1 MGVTP
6 PLGVLY
12 IWVCKLTLEYM
23 KSARLFFALCLSF
36 VAAGPAY
43 AQQQISWD
51 EAYRLADEKIALLT
65 LDEKIHF
72 MRGYSEFYFY
82 GVPEKGIP
90 FIYHSDATGGVNI
103 RRNLPDTTLV
113 RPLDRSTAFP
123 CPIMLA
129 STFNGELARR
139 YAVSVG
145 EECRAG
151 GIEILLGP
159 GLNIT
164 KNSQCGRNFEYFG
177 EDPYLSGVMTAEYV
191 TGMQSTGTTA
201 CLKHFIC
208 NETEFY
214 RRRSNSVV
222 DERAL
227 HEIYMP
233 PFKAGIDAGVAYVM
247 CSYNQVN
254 GEWAG
259 QSRDIINGLLRNE
272 LGFKGCVMSD
282 WSSVYDTEKVIKS
295 GLNTEMPGR
304 SQVFKDV
311 PRLLEEGKITEKD
324 IDNMIRPSIA
334 TGFAFGIYNREKY
347 RPELLANY
355 PQHEQT
361 VYDVAAEGIVLLR
374 NNGILPLQKGRR
386 ILLTGKYLDIVP
398 RTQDHPAAS
407 AAVKGYNNV
416 TLREAMKNEFG
427 DAVTVVEK
435 PTREQLAAADVVL
448 ISTGTLD
455 MESFE
460 RPFALPKDEENFMR
474 MAVDAN
480 PNTIVLVNSGSGI
493 RMTKWND
500 RTAAV
505 IYGWYPGQ
513 NGMNAIV
520 DVISGDLNPSGKLPM
535 TIEKEFKDSPAD
547 GTMPKGAEFYHLAPR
562 AYNEKLI
569 SVYDVNYDESVL
581 VGYRWYD
588 TKGIEPLYPFG
599 HGLSYTTFEL
609 GKAKVKK
616 DGDKFKVS
624 VAVENTGDRDG
635 AEVVQLYVG
644 ENNPTV
650 LRPKKELKAFE
661 KVYVPAGKKVTV
673 EMEIS
678 VQDLAFW
685 DDTVHGW
692 KTNNGDYTISLGTS
706 SADIAVTLPISLK

>member
-1 MGVTP
+1 MK
-6 PLGVLY
+6 PL
-12 IWVCKLTLEYM
+12 KTL
-23 KSARLFFALCLSF
+23 LALCLLAMASG
-36 VAAGPAY
+36 AAS
-43 AQQQISWD
+43 AQQQIAWD
-51 EAYRLADEKIALLT
+51 EAYRLADEKIASLT

-113 RPLDRSTAFP
+113 RPLDKSTAFP

-129 STFNGELARR
+129 STFNEDLARR

-191 TGMQSTGTTA
+191 KGMQSTGTTA

-247 CSYNQVN
+247 ASYNQLN
-254 GEWAG
+254 GEWTG
-259 QSRDIINGLLRNE
+259 QSHDVITGLLRND
-272 LGFKGCVMSD
+272 LGFRGCVMSD

-311 PRLLEEGKITEKD
+311 PKLLEEGKITEED
-324 IDNMIRPSIA
+324 IDRMIRPSIA
-334 TGFAFGIYNREKY
+334 TGIAFGLYNRPKY

-355 PQHEQT
+355 PKHEQT
-361 VYDVAAEGIVLLR
+361 VYDVAAEGVVLLR
-374 NNGILPLQKGRR
+374 NNGILPLSKDRR
-386 ILLTGKYLDIVP
+386 ILLTGSMLNIVP

-416 TLREAMKNEFG
+416 TLAEAMKAEFG
-427 DAVTVVEK
+427 DNVTIVEN
-435 PTREQLAAADVVL
+435 PTREELAAADVVL
-448 ISTGTLD
+448 LSTGTLD

-460 RPFALPKDEENFMR
+460 RPFALPKNEENFIR
-474 MAVDAN
+474 MAVEAN

-493 RMTKWND
+493 RMTRWND

-513 NGMNAIV
+513 NGMKAIA

-581 VGYRWYD
+581 VGYRWFD

-609 GKAKVKK
+609 GKAKVRK
-616 DGDKFKVS
+616 DGDNYKVTLT
-624 VAVENTGDRDG
+624 VTNTGERDG

-644 ENNPTV
+644 EDNPTV
-650 LRPKKELKAFE
+650 LRPKKELKAFR
-661 KVYVPAGKKVTV
+661 KVHVPAGKKVAV
-673 EMEIS
+673 EM
-678 VQDLAFW
+678 VVTPADLAFW
-685 DDTVHGW
+685 NDETHSW
-692 KTNNGDYTISLGTS
+692 QTNAGDYTVSLGTS
-706 SADIAVTLPISLK
+706 SADIAVTLPITVK

>member
-1 MGVTP
+1 MKIRKY
-6 PLGVLY
+6 LF
-12 IWVCKLTLEYM
+12 TLLFL
-23 KSARLFFALCLSF
+23 SAACITK
-36 VAAGPAY
+36 G
-43 AQQQISWD
+43 QQIVTWE
-51 EAYRLADEKIALLT
+51 EAYKQADEKISQLT

-82 GVPEKGIP
+82 GVPSKGIP

-113 RPLDRSTAFP
+113 RPLERSTAFP
-123 CPIMLA
+123 CPLMLA
-129 STFNGELARR
+129 STFNTDLAKR

-177 EDPYLSGVMTAEYV
+177 EDPYLSSLITAAYV
-191 TGMQSTGTTA
+191 EGMQSTGTTA

-247 CSYNQVN
+247 ASYNQVN
-254 GEWAG
+254 GEWSG
-259 QSRDIINGLLRNE
+259 QSRDVITRLLRDE

-304 SQVFKDV
+304 KQVFEDV
-311 PRLLEEGKITEKD
+311 PRLLKEGRITEKD
-324 IDNMIRPSIA
+324 IDRMIRPSIA
-334 TGFAFGIYNREKY
+334 TGIAFGLYNRDKY

-374 NNGILPLQKGRR
+374 NNGILPLQQGRR
-386 ILLTGKYLDIVP
+386 ILLTGRFLHEVP
-398 RTQDHPAAS
+398 RTGDNPAAS

-416 TLREAMKNEFG
+416 TLAEAMKQEFG
-427 DAVTVVEK
+427 DAVSVVEQ

-448 ISTGTLD
+448 ISAGTID

-460 RPFALPKDEENFMR
+460 RPFALPNAEEKFIR
-474 MAVDAN
+474 MAVEAN
-480 PNTIVLVNSGSGI
+480 PNCIVLVNSGSGI
-493 RMTKWND
+493 RMTSWND
-500 RTAAV
+500 KAAGIV
-505 IYGWYPGQ
+505 YGWYPGQ
-513 NGMNAIV
+513 NGMNAIA
-520 DVISGDLNPSGKLPM
+520 DVLSGDLNPSGKLPL
-535 TIEKEFKDSPAD
+535 TIEKEFKDSPAKNM
-547 GTMPKGAEFYHLAPR
+547 MPKGAEFYHTAYR

-569 SVYDVNYDESVL
+569 SVFDVKYDESVL
-581 VGYRWYD
+581 VGYRWYE
-588 TKGIEPLYPFG
+588 TKNIQPLYPFG
-599 HGLSYTTFEL
+599 FGLSYTTFEL
-609 GKAKVKK
+609 SKPKIKQKGDSYKVCITLT
-616 DGDKFKVS
+616 
-624 VAVENTGDRDG
+624 NTGNRDG
-635 AEVVQLYVG
+635 AEVIQLYTS

-650 LRPKKELKAFE
+650 LRPKKELKAFRKVWLSAGE
-661 KVYVPAGKKVTV
+661 KTEV
-673 EMEIS
+673 EMEIDR
-678 VQDLAFW
+678 QDLAYW
-685 DDTVHGW
+685 DVETHAW
-692 KTNNGDYTISLGTS
+692 KTNAGAYTLSLGTS
-706 SADIAVTLPISLK
+706 SDAIAHTLPLVVK

>member
-1 MGVTP
+1 
-6 PLGVLY
+6 
-12 IWVCKLTLEYM
+12 M
-23 KSARLFFALCLSF
+23 KSLRLFFALCLSALTVGTAF
-36 VAAGPAY
+36 G
-43 AQQQISWD
+43 QQQISWD
-51 EAYRLADEKIALLT
+51 EAYRLADGKIATLT

-129 STFNGELARR
+129 STFNEDLAVR
-139 YAVSVG
+139 YAASVG

-191 TGMQSTGTTA
+191 KGMQSTGTAA

-247 CSYNQVN
+247 ASYNQLN
-254 GEWAG
+254 GEWTG
-259 QSRDIINGLLRNE
+259 QNHDVITGLLRNE
-272 LGFKGCVMSD
+272 LGFRGCVMSD
-282 WSSVYDTEKVIKS
+282 WSSVNDTEKVIKS

-304 SQVFKDV
+304 SQVFTDV
-311 PRLLEEGKITEKD
+311 PKLLEEGKITEED
-324 IDNMIRPSIA
+324 INKMIRPSIA
-334 TGFAFGIYNREKY
+334 TGFAFGLYNREKY

-374 NNGILPLQKGRR
+374 NNGILPLAKDRK
-386 ILLTGKYLDIVP
+386 ILLTGKFLDIVP

-416 TLREAMKNEFG
+416 TLTDAMKAEFG
-427 DAVTVVEK
+427 DAVTVAEN
-435 PTREQLAAADVVL
+435 PTREELAAADVVL

-460 RPFALPKDEENFMR
+460 RPFALPKNEENFIR
-474 MAVDAN
+474 MAVEAN

-493 RMTKWND
+493 RMSRWND
-500 RTAAV
+500 KTAAV

-513 NGMNAIV
+513 NGMNAIA

-535 TIEKEFKDSPAD
+535 TIEKEFKDSPAS
-547 GTMPKGAEFYHLAPR
+547 TMLPERAELYHLAPR
-562 AYNEKLI
+562 AYNERLI
-569 SVYDVNYDESVL
+569 TVYDVNYHESVL
-581 VGYRWYD
+581 VGYRWFD

-609 GKAKVKK
+609 DKAKVKK
-616 DGDKFKVS
+616 EGDKFKVS
-624 VAVENTGDRDG
+624 VVVENTGARDG

-644 ENNPTV
+644 EDNPTV

-661 KVYVPAGKKVTV
+661 KVMVPAGEKVKV
-673 EMEIS
+673 EMEIDA
-678 VQDLAFW
+678 QDLAFW

-692 KTNNGDYTISLGTS
+692 KTNAGEYTVSLGTS
-706 SADIAVTLPISLK
+706 SADIAVTLPITIE

>member
-1 MGVTP
+1 M
-6 PLGVLY
+6 
-12 IWVCKLTLEYM
+12 KLS
-23 KSARLFFALCLSF
+23 KSILTLCLS
-36 VAAGPAY
+36 VTAAVSAA
-43 AQQQISWD
+43 AQQQVAWD
-51 EAYRLADEKIALLT
+51 EAYRLADEKLKMLT

-72 MRGYSEFYFY
+72 MRGYSQFYFY
-82 GVPEKGIP
+82 GVPQKGIP
-90 FIYHSDATGGVNI
+90 FVYHSDATGGVNI

-113 RPLDRSTAFP
+113 RPLEKSTAFP

-129 STFNGELARR
+129 STFNEELAVR

-177 EDPYLSGVMTAEYV
+177 EDPYLSGVMTANYV
-191 TGMQSTGTTA
+191 KGMQSTGTAA

-208 NETEFY
+208 NGTEFY

-247 CSYNQVN
+247 ASYNQVN

-259 QSRDIINGLLRNE
+259 QNYDLITGLLRND
-272 LGFKGCVMSD
+272 LGFRGCVMSD
-282 WSSVYDTEKVIKS
+282 WSSVYDTEKVVKS

-304 SQVFKDV
+304 SQVFADV
-311 PRLLEEGKITEKD
+311 PKLLEEGRITEAD

-334 TGFAFGIYNREKY
+334 TGIAFGLYKRDKY

-355 PQHEQT
+355 PLHEQT

-374 NNGILPLQKGRR
+374 NNGILPLARGRR
-386 ILLTGKYLDIVP
+386 ILLCGKYLDIVP

-416 TLREAMKNEFG
+416 TLAEALEKEFG
-427 DAVTVVEK
+427 TAVTIVAN
-435 PTREQLAAADVVL
+435 PTAEQLAEADVVL
-448 ISTGTLD
+448 LSTGTLD

-460 RPFALPKDEENFMR
+460 RPFALPEDEEAFIR
-474 MAVDAN
+474 MAVEAN

-493 RMTKWND
+493 RMTDWND
-500 RTAAV
+500 KAAAV

-513 NGMNAIV
+513 NGMRAV
-520 DVISGDLNPSGKLPM
+520 ADVISGDLNPSGKLPI
-535 TIEKEFKDSPAD
+535 TIEREFKDSPAKD
-547 GTMPKGAEFYHLAPR
+547 MLPKGAELYHLAPR

-569 SVYDVNYDESVL
+569 TVFDVNYDESVL

-599 HGLSYTTFEL
+599 FGLSYTTFEL
-609 GKAKVKK
+609 SKAKVKYSDGVYKVSLMVKNTGEK
-616 DGDKFKVS
+616 DGS
-624 VAVENTGDRDG
+624 
-635 AEVVQLYVG
+635 EVVQLYVG

-650 LRPKKELKAFE
+650 LRPKKELKAFK
-661 KVYVPAGKKVTV
+661 KVHLPAGGKLML

-678 VQDLAFW
+678 PDDLAFW
-685 DDTVHGW
+685 NDETHSW
-692 KTNNGDYTISLGTS
+692 QTNAGDYTISLGTS
-706 SADIAVTLPISLK
+706 SADIKLTLPINVKQ

>member
-1 MGVTP
+1 
-6 PLGVLY
+6 
-12 IWVCKLTLEYM
+12 M
-23 KSARLFFALCLSF
+23 KSVKFFLTVCVSF
-36 VAAGPAY
+36 LTMGTAA
-43 AQQQISWD
+43 AQQQVSWE
-51 EAYRLADEKIALLT
+51 EAYRLADDKIAELT

-113 RPLDRSTAFP
+113 RPLDKSTAFP

-129 STFNGELARR
+129 STFNEDLARR

-191 TGMQSTGTTA
+191 KGMQSTGTAA

-233 PFKAGIDAGVAYVM
+233 PFQMGIDAGVAYVM
-247 CSYNQVN
+247 ASYNQLN
-254 GEWAG
+254 GEWTG
-259 QSRDIINGLLRNE
+259 QSYDVITGLLRND

-282 WSSVYDTEKVIKS
+282 WSSVYDTEKVVKS

-304 SQVFKDV
+304 KQVFTDV
-311 PRLLEEGKITEKD
+311 PKLLEEGKITEDD
-324 IDNMIRPSIA
+324 INKMIRPSIA
-334 TGFAFGIYNREKY
+334 TGIAFGLYSRDKY
-347 RPELLANY
+347 RPELLSKY
-355 PQHEQT
+355 PEHERA
-361 VYDVAAEGIVLLR
+361 VYDVAAEGVVLLR
-374 NNGILPLQKGRR
+374 NNGILPLGRDR
-386 ILLTGKYLDIVP
+386 KILLTGKYLDIVP

-407 AAVKGYNNV
+407 AAVKGYDNV
-416 TLREAMKNEFG
+416 TLSDAMKAEFG
-427 DAVTVVEK
+427 DALTIIEH

-448 ISTGTLD
+448 LSTGTLD

-460 RPFALPKDEENFMR
+460 RPFALPKDEENFIR

-493 RMTKWND
+493 RMSRWND
-500 RTAAV
+500 KTAA
-505 IYGWYPGQ
+505 ILYGWYPGQ
-513 NGMNAIV
+513 NGMKAIA

-535 TIEKEFKDSPAD
+535 TIEKEFKDSPAN
-547 GTMPKGAEFYHLAPR
+547 GTMPKGSEFYHLAPR

-569 SVYDVNYDESVL
+569 SVYDVDYDESVL
-581 VGYRWYD
+581 VGYRWFD

-599 HGLSYTTFEL
+599 HGLSYTTFEID
-609 GKAKVKK
+609 KAKVKK
-616 DGDKFKVS
+616 DGDRFKVTLTLK
-624 VAVENTGDRDG
+624 NTGARDG
-635 AEVVQLYVG
+635 SEVVQLYVG
-644 ENNPTV
+644 ENTPSV
-650 LRPKKELKAFE
+650 LRPKKELKAFD
-661 KVYVPAGKKVTV
+661 KVYVPAGQKVKV
-673 EMEIS
+673 EMEIGLD
-678 VQDLAFW
+678 DLAFW
-685 DDTVHGW
+685 ND
-692 KTNNGDYTISLGTS
+692 KTHSWQTNAGDYTLYLGTS
-706 SADIAVTLPISLK
+706 SADIAVTLPINVR